1 MKTYQIRLFPE
12 KDQIFELQKLSDIRK
27 DIWNKL
33 IDIQTE
39 KYNTTKTIFNNFD
52 LHNLL
57 PQLKEECTDWKKLN
71 SKAIQT
77 IATEL
82 YGSYRS
88 FFNLIK
94 KDKNARPPRKIEDN
108 NFHTISF
115 NQSGWMIKKN
125 RFFINQIPFEYKS
138 KIDIKS
144 LNIKEI
150 RIKFIRNKWLCDLVI
165 DDKIEYKNDLNI
177 KTRILAIDLGLT
189 KLATGVDNN
198 GEMIVLKN
206 KSKKI
211 NDYYQKQIA
220 KIQKKRSKTI
230 KGSNRNLL
238 LNNVLN
244 KCYHKKNE
252 QVKQALH
259 IQSKKLV
266 NMNYNTIVIG
276 DLTVKRLMSTE
287 GVNENKKGIRKSF
300 HKSNITMFLQFLGYK
315 CQAKNINLEKIDE
328 KWTTQINCL
337 TGKLFDNKIK
347 LEDRKVQLSD
357 TIIIDRDLNSA
368 INILNRWFGN
378 HIASM
383 NEPLDLSRVVKKYNL
398 FDEITILEKAFK
410 IVKLHK

>member
-1 MKTYQIRLFPE
+1 MKTYQIRLFPSNE
-12 KDQIFELQKLSDIRK
+12 QILELQELSDIRK

-33 IDIQTE
+33 LDIQHNKYEIEKSIFNKFDLNNILPELKE
-39 KYNTTKTIFNNFD
+39 KYPN
-52 LHNLL
+52 
-57 PQLKEECTDWKKLN
+57 WKKLN

-82 YGSYRS
+82 YSSYQS
-88 FFNLIK
+88 FFGLIK
-94 KDKNARPPRKIEDN
+94 KDKTARPPNKIEN
-108 NFHTISF
+108 NYFHSISW
-115 NQSGWMIKKN
+115 NQSGWIIKEN
-125 RFFINQIPFEYKS
+125 DIIIINKIPFEYKS
-138 KIDIKS
+138 KINIKS

-150 RIKFIRNKWLCDLVI
+150 RIKFIRNKWLCDIV
-165 DDKIEYKNDLNI
+165 DDSSIKYEEDLNI
-177 KTRILAIDLGLT
+177 KTKILAIDLGLL
-189 KLATGVDNN
+189 KLGTGIDNK

-220 KIQKKRSKTI
+220 KIQNKRSKTI

-238 LNNVLN
+238 LKKTLN

-252 QVKQALH
+252 QIKQTLH

-266 NMNYNTIVIG
+266 NMNYNTIVVG

-300 HKSNITMFLQFLGYK
+300 HNSNITMFLQYLTYK
-315 CQAKNINLEKIDE
+315 CQTKNTNLTKIDE

-337 TGKLFDNKIK
+337 TGKLFKNKIELK
-347 LEDRKVQLSD
+347 DRRVQLSD

-378 HIASM
+378 HFASM
-383 NEPLDLSRVVKKYNL
+383 NEPLDLSRVIKKYNL
-398 FDEITILEKAFK
+398 FNETISSSSVGIF
-410 IVKLHK
+410 